1 TEVNGC
7 GGCAR
12 MLRLPPGVKE
22 GIPQPA
28 CTEAPEIFVICSNA
42 GAVPILMRR
51 WRRARFPE
59 GLWISLW
66 ASW

>member
-1 TEVNGC
+1 ACLYRGPRNGC

-42 GAVPILMRR
+42 GAVPTLMSALAA
-51 WRRARFPE
+51 RA
-59 GLWISLW
+59 LS
-66 ASW
+66 